1 MSRYSLNMK
10 KIMPELKISILHFT
24 KLNKEDH
31 SPVTYRPEVLSAI
44 EKPTELADNSYLPLG
59 GLFLFEIGFI

>member
-1 MSRYSLNMK
+1 MK
-10 KIMPELKISILHFT
+10 KNMPELKISNFHFT

-31 SPVTYRPEVLSAI
+31 SPVTHRPEVLSAI
-44 EKPTELADNSYLPLG
+44 EKPTELADNSYLPLV